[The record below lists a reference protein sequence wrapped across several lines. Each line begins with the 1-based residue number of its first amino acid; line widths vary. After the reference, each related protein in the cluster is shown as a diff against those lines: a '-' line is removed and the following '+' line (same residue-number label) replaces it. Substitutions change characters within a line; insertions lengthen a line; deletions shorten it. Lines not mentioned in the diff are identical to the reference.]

1 MGNFGLPS
9 IDFIFSASTGIFSVI
24 VVIFFCFKIKL
35 KVPSGFSIASSVGFS
50 KSIFTVLFSIVC
62 PGIIT
67 IVFSSF
73 LWDFSKFCS
82 WFISLGIL
90 FPWFLFKLLFLSK
103 FFKTF
108 WFWGS
113 WFKFW
118 DCSFF
123 VLPGDI
129 IFEISFLGMTLFCD
143 KVFWSGLFCLFKA
156 WFCLLL
162 Y

>member
-50 KSIFTVLFSIVC
+50 KSTFTVLFSIVC

-73 LWDFSKFCS
+73 L
-82 WFISLGIL
+82 
-90 FPWFLFKLLFLSK
+90 
-103 FFKTF
+103 
-108 WFWGS
+108 
-113 WFKFW
+113 
-118 DCSFF
+118 
-123 VLPGDI
+123 
-129 IFEISFLGMTLFCD
+129 
-143 KVFWSGLFCLFKA
+143 
-156 WFCLLL
+156 
-162 Y
+162 